1 MLATHDG
8 SESCDVRRKACIEA
22 LTGGH
27 AGWALSLE
35 IKVPI
40 VDPVE
45 VWGRPR
51 HRGRFGE
58 TFVESARSVNLGMHA
73 DAFLRENRE
82 SLCSFDVAASKR
94 TVNPKGARR

>member
-8 SESCDVRRKACIEA
+8 SESCAVFRKGYGEA
-22 LTGGH
+22 LTGGY

-35 IKVPI
+35 IRVPI

-45 VWGRPR
+45 IRGRPR
-51 HRGRFGE
+51 RWGRFGE
-58 TFVESARSVNLGMHA
+58 TSLESARSVNLGMHA
-73 DAFLRENRE
+73 NAFLRENRE
-82 SLCSFDVAASKR
+82 SLCSFDAAPSKR